1 MVLNYYE
8 LVSYIHMCQ
17 WNELNRRT
25 GNYHIFLPSMQ
36 QHLDILKGL
45 QESYDQ
51 PIQSKRKRQ

>member
-1 MVLNYYE
+1 MVLNYSE

-17 WNELNRRT
+17 WNELNRST

-36 QHLDILKGL
+36 QHLDILEGL

-51 PIQSKRKRQ
+51 PIQS